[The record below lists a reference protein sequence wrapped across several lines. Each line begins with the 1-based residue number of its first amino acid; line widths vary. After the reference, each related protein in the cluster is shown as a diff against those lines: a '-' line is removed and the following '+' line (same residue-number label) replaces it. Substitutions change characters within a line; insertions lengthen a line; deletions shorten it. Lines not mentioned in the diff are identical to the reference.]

1 MTDLRIQIDGMTCQH
16 CVMRVKQ
23 AIESLPGIQD
33 VKVEIGTASISFDA
47 SVIQQKE
54 IEEAIVTAGY
64 TIGK

>member
-1 MTDLRIQIDGMTCQH
+1 MADLRIQINGMTCQH

-23 AIESLPGIQD
+23 AIESLPGIHD
-33 VKVEIGTASISFDA
+33 VTVEIGTASISFDA

-64 TIGK
+64 TIRE

>member
-33 VKVEIGTASISFDA
+33 VTVEIGAASVSFDA

-54 IEEAIVTAGY
+54 IEEAIIAAGY
-64 TIGK
+64 TIRE

>member
-33 VKVEIGTASISFDA
+33 VTVEIGTASISFDA

-64 TIGK
+64 TIRE

>member
-1 MTDLRIQIDGMTCQH
+1 MTDVRIQIDGMTCQH

-33 VKVEIGTASISFDA
+33 VTVEIGTASISFDA

-64 TIGK
+64 TIRE

>member
-1 MTDLRIQIDGMTCQH
+1 MTDLRIQINGMTCQH

-33 VKVEIGTASISFDA
+33 VTVEIGTASISFDA

-64 TIGK
+64 TIRE

>member
-33 VKVEIGTASISFDA
+33 VTVEIGTVSISFDA

>member
-1 MTDLRIQIDGMTCQH
+1 MTDLRIQINGMTCQH

-23 AIESLPGIQD
+23 AIESLPGIND
-33 VKVEIGTASISFDA
+33 VTVEIGTASISFDA

-64 TIGK
+64 TIRE